1 MKKLLILS
9 SLAAWFLPGLASAAY
24 NDVTVATSTVFTVNG
39 ITLEASSSPSTIESI
54 TVGATTM
61 TVVIEQGSS
70 FRLTAPNRNQMLV
83 NEGTGQT
90 ISTCN
95 GTESTLAYNLTNS
108 STEVSIVVSPLTTIC
123 SDTTNT
129 SSSSRSD
136 ARGGGGGGG
145 ATVAVATQTTTAETA
160 QINALLAQIASL
172 QAQIAALSG
181 GTTPAAVVTGKIT
194 LTANLSKGSRG
205 ASVKS
210 LQQFLNTHGFVI
222 ATTGPGSPGNETD
235 LFGNLTVKAV
245 QKLQE
250 QYGIASPGIP
260 GYGTVGP
267 KTRAKINE
275 LSAN

>member
-1 MKKLLILS
+1 MKKLLLLG
-9 SLAAWFLPGLASAAY
+9 SLAGIFIPGLASAAY
-24 NDVTVATSTVFTVNG
+24 NDVSLATTTSLSVNS
-39 ITLEASSSPSTIESI
+39 ITLNVSGSQATIESI
-54 TVGATTM
+54 TVGSTNFSATLLA
-61 TVVIEQGSS
+61 GSK
-70 FRLTAPNRNQMLV
+70 FQVTAPNLNKLVADAGLGRNV
-83 NEGTGQT
+83 DTCTG
-90 ISTCN
+90 S
-95 GTESTLAYNLTNS
+95 NS
-108 STEVSIVVSPLTTIC
+108 ILGY
-123 SDTTNT
+123 DLNNT
-129 SSSSRSD
+129 SETVVVTITPSSDLCADATTATASSKSD
-136 ARGGGGGGG
+136 AGGGGGGG

-160 QINALLAQIASL
+160 QINALLAQIAAL

-260 GYGTVGP
+260 GYGTAGP